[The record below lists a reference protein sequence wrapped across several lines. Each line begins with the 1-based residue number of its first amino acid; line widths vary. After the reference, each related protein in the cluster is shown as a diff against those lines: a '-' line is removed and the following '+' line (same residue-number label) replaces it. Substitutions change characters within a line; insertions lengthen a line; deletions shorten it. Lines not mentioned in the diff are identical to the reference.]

1 MTEVTLGNRL
11 KHLELLTILGEPVQI
26 PEPER
31 LVHLQFR
38 RYAGCPICNMH
49 LRSVSQRHEEI
60 LAAGIREVV
69 VFHSSAETMLEF
81 QGELPFAVIA
91 DPAKKLYAEFG
102 VESSLKA
109 VLNPPAP
116 LAGFR
121 ARSVVH
127 SVRGVMGIGEKH
139 LGLPA
144 DFLIAPR
151 RPGPGGKARQL
162 RKRPV
167 VRPRTARPR
176 QAPPPTARRARHDA
190 HLRSD
195 ASVSKNVAQQGPR
208 RTRTALERGAHL
220 RGLRDHARRPPR
232 SCPRILCRRC
242 RNVGDP
248 PGTVSPIR
256 LPRLPRAQAI
266 TSHPSLVLGTETSRL
281 PVHGGCF
288 LPFLHPRRQA
298 NRWLP

>member
-1 MTEVTLGNRL
+1 MTEVTLGNLL
-11 KHLELLTILGEPVQI
+11 KHRELLTIHGEPVQI

-49 LRSVSQRHEEI
+49 LRSVSQRHSEI
-60 LAAGIREVV
+60 LAARIREVV

-109 VLNPPAP
+109 VLNPRAP

-127 SVRGVMGIGEKH
+127 SARGAMGIGEKH

-144 DFLIAPR
+144 DFLIAPDGLVLAAKR
-151 RPGPGGKARQL
+151 GKYASDQWPVDELLDLAKPHRRQL
-162 RKRPV
+162 AAPA
-167 VRPRTARPR
+167 RT
-176 QAPPPTARRARHDA
+176 PTPAATPA
-190 HLRSD
+190 
-195 ASVSKNVAQQGPR
+195 
-208 RTRTALERGAHL
+208 
-220 RGLRDHARRPPR
+220 
-232 SCPRILCRRC
+232 
-242 RNVGDP
+242 
-248 PGTVSPIR
+248 
-256 LPRLPRAQAI
+256 
-266 TSHPSLVLGTETSRL
+266 
-281 PVHGGCF
+281 
-288 LPFLHPRRQA
+288 
-298 NRWLP
+298 